1 MAKRHVTAAC
11 ARENGNKIERI
22 LHGGDVDLSV
32 EKKNMQADVRSV
44 HLHEIAK
51 KDEIGVFEKDNKA
64 LMESYW
70 GRIPEEQRIS
80 ALRLPWMDLWSKAS
94 HYLSKNDMKELGEAF
109 VFAAAAHGNQRRYSG
124 EPYVVH
130 TVSVAAILSGMEIDK
145 ETLVA
150 ALLHDVLEDTQVTA
164 DTLQEKFGPD
174 VLTLVDGVTKLGKL
188 PFKTVE
194 DYQAENL
201 RKMFVVM
208 AKDIRVV
215 LIKLADR
222 LHNMR
227 TISSHRREKQLAI
240 ARETLEIYAP
250 LAHRLGIYQLK
261 RELEDLSFRIL
272 DPEMYYDIK
281 RRVRKKLPEREMII
295 KEAMD
300 ILSQKMR
307 EENIEVSISGRPKH
321 FYSIYEKMRRK
332 NLPLEQLYDLLALRV
347 IVGTVAECYQVLGIV
362 HALWK
367 PIPGQFDDYIANP
380 KSNMYQS
387 LHTTVV
393 GPAGEPLEIQI
404 RTWEMHFLAEYGIA
418 AHWNYKEGGKRLNN
432 LDKGLTWIRKA
443 LEASP
448 DSQDEGETSGAQ
460 FLDNLKTDV
469 LSTEVFVFTP
479 KGKVISVPKGSTPID
494 FAYAIHTEIGHKCVG
509 AMING
514 RIAPMDQE
522 LQNGDIVRI
531 LTSPQGKPSR
541 DWLKIAKSSRTR
553 NKIKAWFRQQD
564 RQERDEKLRRGR
576 EILEREAAKRYP
588 GVANP
593 LEGISAQ
600 LNQAAREMGYLS
612 LEELIISVGNGTHT
626 ASSVLSRVN
635 AADAS
640 KAQPEPIPVAQ
651 GASQRK
657 EADSEIIVEGAQGVL
672 VSLAQCCRPVP
683 GDTII
688 GCVTQSRGITIHR
701 NDCINVN
708 KTDPSKHVAV
718 AWGKIK
724 DTRYTARI
732 KVEGVDK
739 SSLFGEIVQSITAM
753 DGNIV
758 GIRANVVNNSRA
770 RVIVEVQVRNIEH
783 LYRII
788 AKLNTISGIIEITRG

>member
-1 MAKRHVTAAC
+1 M
-11 ARENGNKIERI
+11 N
-22 LHGGDVDLSV
+22 V
-32 EKKNMQADVRSV
+32 EKKTIPVNVRSV
-44 HLHEIAK
+44 HLSEIARK
-51 KDEIGVFEKDNKA
+51 EDGGLGEKENKA

-70 GRIPEEQRIS
+70 GRIPEAQRVS
-80 ALRLPWMDLWSKAS
+80 SLRLPWQDLWSKTTR
-94 HYLSKNDMKELGEAF
+94 YLSKDDMKEIGEAF
-109 VFAAAAHGNQRRYSG
+109 VFAANAHGEQRRYSG
-124 EPYVVH
+124 DPYVVH
-130 TVSVAAILSGMEIDK
+130 TVSVAAILSSMEIDM
-145 ETLVA
+145 ETIVA
-150 ALLHDVLEDTQVTA
+150 ALLHDVLEDTSVTA
-164 DTLQEKFGPD
+164 DVLQEKFGPG

-227 TISSHRREKQLAI
+227 TISSHRREKQLSI
-240 ARETLEIYAP
+240 AHETLEIYAP

-261 RELEDLSFRIL
+261 RELEDLSFRII

-300 ILSQKMR
+300 ILSQKMH
-307 EENIEVSISGRPKH
+307 EQDIEVSISGRPKH

-332 NLPLEQLYDLLALRV
+332 NISLDQLYDLLALRV
-347 IVGTVAECYQVLGIV
+347 IVKTVGECYQVLGIV

-380 KSNMYQS
+380 KSNLYQS

-393 GPAGEPLEIQI
+393 GPAGEPLEVQI

-418 AHWNYKEGGKRLNN
+418 AHWNYKEGGKRVSN

-443 LEASP
+443 LEAAP
-448 DSQDEGETSGAQ
+448 DSQEDGESGGSL

-479 KGKVISVPKGSTPID
+479 KGNVISVPKGSTPID

-553 NKIKAWFRQQD
+553 SKIKSWFRLQD
-564 RQERDEKLRRGR
+564 RQERDEKLKRGR

-588 GVANP
+588 GVINP
-593 LEGISAQ
+593 LEVISAQ
-600 LNQAAREMGYLS
+600 MNHIAREMGYLS
-612 LEELIISVGNGTHT
+612 LEELIVSVGTGTHT
-626 ASSVLSRVN
+626 AASVLGRVN
-635 AADAS
+635 ADAS
-640 KAQPEPIPVAQ
+640 KLTAEPIPAQ
-651 GASQRK
+651 SAPQRK
-657 EADSEIIVEGAQGVL
+657 EADSEIVVEGAQGVL

-683 GDTII
+683 GDPII
-688 GCVTQSRGITIHR
+688 GCVTQSRGITVHR
-701 NDCINVN
+701 IDCANLH
-708 KTDPSKHVAV
+708 KTDPAKKVTV
-718 AWGKIK
+718 AWGKPK

-732 KVEGVDK
+732 KVEGIDK
-739 SSLFGEIVQSITAM
+739 SSLFGEIVQNITGM

-758 GIRANVVNNSRA
+758 GIRANVVNNSRT
-770 RVIVEVQVRNIEH
+770 RVIVEVQVKDIEH